1 MSDGAAA
8 AGRPRLDPAEL
19 ARLRAAVAELRE
31 EIDTRFGGR
40 ARRARAA
47 AAASASGGSLLDWI
61 GAVDPMQIFDDV
73 RARFARFGMQ
83 SQAPEVD
90 AFGLDREYLEG
101 ARLLLDFLFDRWWR
115 VEVTG
120 AEHLP
125 AEPGCLYVAN
135 RSGILPYDG
144 LMIAHAVERGGPRR
158 ERPRFL
164 VADWLVTLPF
174 AQPGLAR
181 VGGVR
186 ACQENAERLLASGES
201 VVAFPEGQKGA
212 LKPFRDRY
220 RLQRFGRGGIVS
232 LAVRRR
238 ATLVPVAVVGAE
250 EAHPVLARPGLVER
264 LLGVPLPVTPTFPHL
279 GPLGLVPL
287 PSRWRI
293 RFGVP
298 LRFDGV
304 PPERADDPLYVN
316 RTREEIRGTIQSLLE
331 EEVRKRA
338 GVFSG

>member
-1 MSDGAAA
+1 
-8 AGRPRLDPAEL
+8 
-19 ARLRAAVAELRE
+19 
-31 EIDTRFGGR
+31 
-40 ARRARAA
+40 
-47 AAASASGGSLLDWI
+47 
-61 GAVDPMQIFDDV
+61 MQP
-73 RARFARFGMQ
+73 
-83 SQAPEVD
+83 QAPEVD
-90 AFGLDREYLEG
+90 DFGLDREYLEG
-101 ARLLLDFLFDRWWR
+101 MRPLLDFLYERWWG
-115 VEVTG
+115 VEVVG

-125 AEPGCLYVAN
+125 AEPSCLYVAN

-144 LMIAHAVERGGPRR
+144 LMIAHAVEREGPRR

-174 AQPGLAR
+174 AQPALAR
-181 VGGVR
+181 IGGVR

-212 LKPFRDRY
+212 LKPFRERY
-220 RLQRFGRGGIVS
+220 RLQRFGRGGAVS

-250 EAHPVLARPGLVER
+250 EAHPVLARPGLLER
-264 LLGVPLPVTPTFPHL
+264 MLGVPLPITPTFPHL

-293 RFGVP
+293 RFGAP
-298 LRFDGV
+298 LRFGGV

-316 RTREEIRGTIQSLLE
+316 RTREEIRSAIQSLLE

-338 GVFSG
+338 GVFSS

>member
-8 AGRPRLDPAEL
+8 GRPGLDPAEL
-19 ARLRAAVAELRE
+19 ARLRAAVADLRE
-31 EIDTRFGGR
+31 QIDTRFGGR

-47 AAASASGGSLLDWI
+47 AGATASGGGLSDWVGSL
-61 GAVDPMQIFDDV
+61 DPMQLFDDL
-73 RARFARFGMQ
+73 RGRLARLGMQ
-83 SQAPEVD
+83 PQAPEVD
-90 AFGLDREYLEG
+90 DFGLDREFLE
-101 ARLLLDFLFDRWWR
+101 RVRPLLDFLYERWWR
-115 VEVTG
+115 VEVVG

-125 AEPGCLYVAN
+125 AEPACLYVAN

-144 LMIAHAVERGGPRR
+144 LMIAHAVEREGPRH

-174 AQPGLAR
+174 AQPALAR
-181 VGGVR
+181 IGGVR

-212 LKPFRDRY
+212 LKPFHERY
-220 RLQRFGRGGIVS
+220 RLQRFGRGGAVS

-250 EAHPVLARPGLVER
+250 EAHPVLARPGLLER
-264 LLGVPLPVTPTFPHL
+264 MLGVPLPVTPTFPHL

-298 LRFDGV
+298 LRFGGV

-316 RTREEIRGTIQSLLE
+316 RTREEIRSAIQSLLE

-338 GVFSG
+338 GVFSS